1 MNTAELST
9 EIQHEQENMLSV
21 NEDSKSESVEVAG
34 KGLTKLTMVPFKD
47 HKQGTHLDCIT
58 I

>member
-1 MNTAELST
+1 MNTVELST

-47 HKQGTHLDCIT
+47 HKQGTHLDCTT